1 MLVKIK
7 ISEAKH
13 LFVHKYYS
21 CHYLR
26 ERFCDEWEHEVISR
40 AKEII
45 FPLAANMLLEDV
57 LVPFYECLMWKV
69 FAEIHWSS
77 ETAKLLFSSF
87 VPSIFRD
94 KKRKT
99 KLELLIVIHN
109 DSKTSDK
116 SLIFLNLFISFL
128 LTFICII
135 FFFMFRS
142 RPGSDIIFHKLLVE
156 REFGIPALAKSL
168 VSFIWSIK
176 CITLSYYMD
185 GAVRELCHGLNYF
198 K

>member
-1 MLVKIK
+1 MFN
-7 ISEAKH
+7 AK
-13 LFVHKYYS
+13 
-21 CHYLR
+21 
-26 ERFCDEWEHEVISR
+26 
-40 AKEII
+40 
-45 FPLAANMLLEDV
+45 
-57 LVPFYECLMWKV
+57 
-69 FAEIHWSS
+69 
-77 ETAKLLFSSF
+77 SF
-87 VPSIFRD
+87 RGNS
-94 KKRKT
+94 
-99 KLELLIVIHN
+99 LELRNGEITFFIFCSEHLSRQEKKDETGTAYCHN

-185 GAVRELCHGLNYF
+185 GAVRKLCHGLNYF
-198 K
+198 TKGIFEDLKFFFYLKRRFTEIILRSLKWVNVNQNIFHKRKSFLNLRKLP